1 MECFSKKKKVGVV
14 PQILSLSHFLHCVA
28 MLVGHC
34 CVKKKKKK
42 NPHIPLSSV
51 LPPKSCKKLQIC
63 VTSVTRGVYTTVL
76 KEARNGP
83 DAE

>member
-34 CVKKKKKK
+34 CPKKKKKK
-42 NPHIPLSSV
+42 KPSHPSQLS
-51 LPPKSCKKLQIC
+51 PPTKKLQKATNLC
-63 VTSVTRGVYTTVL
+63 DFCYPRRLHHST
-76 KEARNGP
+76 
-83 DAE
+83 